1 MTYIQLINAV
11 LTRLREDTINVS
23 QVDSDP
29 YFRSIGAH
37 VNDAKVRVEDAWQW
51 SALRG
56 SDVVRMDNPS
66 VEAVIGSAFALPD
79 SADNHYIIKGFY
91 GSNDSNPSQYHNV
104 RQISRDLMV
113 QRYASGTNTPS
124 GRPTEVAIN
133 KREVVSGNIQI
144 IVYPVQELTSTDTL
158 IVDRVSHQQTLVSSE
173 DRLLVPSL
181 PVYTLATAL
190 ASRERGEVGGTPTS
204 ELFAIADR
212 HLSDAIAQDSSLYP
226 DELDWYSAGGDWV
239 NTNVKNA

>member
-1 MTYIQLINAV
+1 M
-11 LTRLREDTINVS
+11 
-23 QVDSDP
+23 
-29 YFRSIGAH
+29 
-37 VNDAKVRVEDAWQW
+37 
-51 SALRG
+51 
-56 SDVVRMDNPS
+56 
-66 VEAVIGSAFALPD
+66 
-79 SADNHYIIKGFY
+79 
-91 GSNDSNPSQYHNV
+91 
-104 RQISRDLMV
+104 
-113 QRYASGTNTPS
+113 
-124 GRPTEVAIN
+124 
-133 KREVVSGNIQI
+133 SGNIQI

-158 IVDRVSHQQTLVSSE
+158 IVDRVSHQQTLANAS